1 MKRVLFLVNH
11 DIVIYNFRRE
21 LVQELLNQGHEVYI
35 SSPFGDRISLLE
47 KLGAKFIETKIDRRG
62 TNPLNDYK
70 LLRTYKRIM
79 KDIRPDVV
87 LTYTIKPNIYGGIA
101 AGSLKIPYIANI
113 TGLGTAVEKKSL
125 LQKITTMLYKKAF
138 KNVNTVFFQNQ
149 ENMDYF
155 IKQKIAL
162 GKHELIPGSGV
173 NLEHFKLMPYPSDEI
188 IRFVFIGR
196 IMKEKGIEYYLEA
209 ARVLKKK
216 YDNLE
221 FHVCGFL
228 EENYKDIINELVS
241 NNTIIYHGLVDDI
254 RLILKDMHAIIHP
267 TYYPEGISNVLLE
280 AAAMGRPAIATNRS
294 GCKEVIDH
302 GITGYLFEAKNQNQ
316 LNNQVEN
323 FINTSNEFNMIMGLK
338 AREKIEKEFNR
349 TTVVNQYMYKI
360 NGL

>member
-21 LVQELLNQGHEVYI
+21 LVQELLNQGYEVYI
-35 SSPFGDRISLLE
+35 SSPYGDRISLLE
-47 KLGAKFIETKIDRRG
+47 KLGAKFIETQIDRRG
-62 TNPLNDYK
+62 ANPLKDYK

-113 TGLGTAVEKKSL
+113 TGLGTAVERKSL

-302 GITGYLFEAKNQNQ
+302 DTTGYLFEQKNQYD
-316 LNNQVEN
+316 LNCQITKFLNL
-323 FINTSNEFNMIMGLK
+323 SNDLKKQMGLF
-338 AREKIEKEFNR
+338 ARSK
-349 TTVVNQYMYKI
+349 VN
-360 NGL
+360 NVF